1 MCSASTLLFSLKRRR
16 NKEEKR
22 GCVQG
27 TNVSPILLTEAPLA
41 RAQWRVGLGISSL
54 CDTAIPV
61 DMLKHTLTHTA
72 LKHVHTIP
80 RLIHTSLLK
89 EFSLL
94 NQWTT
99 IIYDRLFLAV

>member
-61 DMLKHTLTHTA
+61 DMLNHTLTHRAEVRYIRDKENITE
-72 LKHVHTIP
+72 V
-80 RLIHTSLLK
+80 SLPCDGSDWVS
-89 EFSLL
+89 FC
-94 NQWTT
+94 
-99 IIYDRLFLAV
+99 